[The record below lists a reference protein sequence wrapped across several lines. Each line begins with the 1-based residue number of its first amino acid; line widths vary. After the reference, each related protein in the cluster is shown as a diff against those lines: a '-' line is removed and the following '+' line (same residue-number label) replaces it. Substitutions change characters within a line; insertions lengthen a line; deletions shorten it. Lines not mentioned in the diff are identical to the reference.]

1 MRPVAIALLLAVVT
15 FAQKVTD
22 SAQSPAA
29 REFGAN
35 QGRAVLPCTVEILK
49 PALNFSFRFQTGY
62 RLQVPSNRDRAGGR
76 HWHLEFRV
84 TPRGG
89 SRQPVYFM
97 DSIDLPAPAPP
108 NTALQAS
115 GAFLLGEG
123 RYDVKWSLLDESG
136 RVCRKEWT
144 LDARLARNDRS
155 TEVMMPPG
163 TVGDL
168 SWRPAPGDRPDAGG
182 YRDPF
187 TGPITVLMNA
197 ALLNPARMAGPNRLG
212 PAAGPRPSGNGAGP
226 LASRWVTLVGILA
239 SLLERLP
246 AASVRLVVFNL
257 NQQKELFR
265 QDGFTLDGINRIEHA
280 GDELQ
285 QWSVDYRVLQKPAGS
300 WDLLADLV
308 NREIHAAVPSDA
320 VVFLGLPSAF
330 LVKMPPGFPGPA
342 AAPSPRF
349 FYLQYHPSWPS
360 KSATEQLPQAD
371 DTRRASKQAPR
382 GQDPIVIHGELPDSI
397 DQAVRRMKGKIF
409 TIYTPAEFA
418 KAIEEIERRAP
429 R

>member
-1 MRPVAIALLLAVVT
+1 MRPVAIALLLAGVT

-22 SAQSPAA
+22 PAQSPTPG
-29 REFGAN
+29 EFDAN
-35 QGRAVLPCTVEILK
+35 QGRAALPCTVEILK

-62 RLQVPSNRDRAGGR
+62 RFQVPLNRGRADGR
-76 HWHLEFRV
+76 HWHLAFRV

-89 SRQPVYFM
+89 SRQPLYFT
-97 DSIDLPAPAPP
+97 DSIDLPAQAPP

-155 TEVMMPPG
+155 TEVMIPPA

-168 SWRPAPGDRPDAGG
+168 SWRPAPGDRADAGG

-197 ALLNPARMAGPNRLG
+197 ALLSPARMGGPNR
-212 PAAGPRPSGNGAGP
+212 PGPRPGNGAGP
-226 LASRWVTLVGILA
+226 LAGRWVTLVGILA

-246 AASVRLVVFNL
+246 AASVRLVVFNP

-280 GDELQ
+280 GDEMQ

-320 VVFLGLPSAF
+320 VVFLGLRSAF
-330 LVKMPPGFPGPA
+330 SVKMPPGFPGPTG
-342 AAPSPRF
+342 APSPRF
-349 FYLQYHPSWPS
+349 FYLQYHPNWPS
-360 KSATEQLPQAD
+360 KSATEPLPQAD
-371 DTRRASKQAPR
+371 DMRRASKQAPR
-382 GQDPIVIHGELPDSI
+382 GPDSVVIPGELPDSI
-397 DQAVRRMKGKIF
+397 DQTVRRMKGKIF
-409 TIYTPAEFA
+409 AIYTPAEFA